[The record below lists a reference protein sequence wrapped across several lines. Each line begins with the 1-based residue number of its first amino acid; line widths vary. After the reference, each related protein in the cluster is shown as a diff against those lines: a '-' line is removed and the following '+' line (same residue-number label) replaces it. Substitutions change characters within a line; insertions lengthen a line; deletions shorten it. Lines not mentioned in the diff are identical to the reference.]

1 MGMWEKKMTDKMNE
15 SSGTVDVDNHYPCVF
30 SNIDIG
36 KHGLKNRIIFPAIHT
51 NYANTDGTVSDKLLD
66 FYTAIADGGCG
77 LIFTGAAVVSSD
89 SVAFER
95 VLRIDSDE
103 CMPGLRKLFSEID
116 RRGAVPGVQLI
127 HYGRQALS
135 SVTGC
140 DLIAPSAIPC
150 PVMSTFDEGY
160 RVREMTLDDI
170 GRVRNDFI
178 QAAVRAQEAGA
189 KVVEVHAA
197 HGYLLNEF
205 LSPYSNHRTDKYGDT
220 PEARARLIVEI
231 IEGIRN
237 RLGDNVA
244 ISVRVSGNEFVS
256 GGLVPQDFKEII
268 PMFEA
273 AGMDLLNVSAGVAE
287 SSDKI
292 IPLEFTNK
300 TPLVGIASELK
311 MFASVPVCA
320 VGSILSLEAAE
331 GILSTGHADLVAMG
345 RAQVAD
351 PSIVAK
357 SAAGRGDDINRC
369 IQCNR
374 CAFWARGDPYMC
386 CTVNPALG

>member
-1 MGMWEKKMTDKMNE
+1 MTDKMNK
-15 SSGTVDVDNHYPCVF
+15 SSGSVGVDNHYPCVF
-30 SNIDIG
+30 SSIDIG
-36 KHGLKNRIIFPAIHT
+36 KHCLKNRIIFPAIHT

-89 SVAFER
+89 SVAFDR
-95 VLRIDSDE
+95 VLRIDSDG
-103 CMPGLRKLFSEID
+103 CIPGLRKLFSEID
-116 RRGAVPGVQLI
+116 RRGAMPAVQLI
-127 HYGRQALS
+127 HYGRQALN
-135 SVTGC
+135 SVTGF

-150 PVMSTFDEGY
+150 PVMSTFDENY
-160 RVREMTLDDI
+160 RVREMTLEDI
-170 GRVRNDFI
+170 VRVRNDFI
-178 QAAVRAQEAGA
+178 QAAVRAKEAGA

-205 LSPYSNHRTDKYGDT
+205 LSPYSNHRTDEYGGT

-268 PMFEA
+268 PMFEN
-273 AGMDLLNVSAGVAE
+273 AGMDLLNVSVGVAE

-292 IPLEFTNK
+292 IPLEFTGK

-320 VGSILSLEAAE
+320 VGSILFIEVAE
-331 GILSTGHADLVAMG
+331 GIISSGHADLVAMG

-357 SAAGRGDDINRC
+357 SAAGQECDIRTC
-369 IQCNR
+369 TQCNR
-374 CAFWARGDPYMC
+374 CAFWASGDSQMY
-386 CTVNPALG
+386 CTINSILNDNQV